1 MIYLERGKGMEL
13 VVFCSFFLSLLRVG
27 ITNNPLVWC
36 MYIPVSGFCNMTFC
50 FFEKYTPPF
59 QIRGRLL

>member
-27 ITNNPLVWC
+27 ITNNPL
-36 MYIPVSGFCNMTFC
+36 SGACIYRYLGFAT
-50 FFEKYTPPF
+50 
-59 QIRGRLL
+59 